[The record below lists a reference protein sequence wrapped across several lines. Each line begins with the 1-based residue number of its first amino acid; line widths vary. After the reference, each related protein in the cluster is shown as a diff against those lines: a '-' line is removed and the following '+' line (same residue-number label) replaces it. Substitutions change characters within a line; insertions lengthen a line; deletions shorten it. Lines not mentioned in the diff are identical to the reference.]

1 MGKLIFSD
9 SRVSNALK
17 KTTLLRSA
25 IAGAMLYTVVA
36 APQIA
41 RSAEMEGVETPK
53 DIYPLSDGAAARLA
67 QMLTDL
73 LFSHLDSP

>member
-9 SRVSNALK
+9 SRVGNALK

-25 IAGAMLYTVVA
+25 
-36 APQIA
+36 
-41 RSAEMEGVETPK
+41 EMEGVETST
-53 DIYPLSDGAAARLA
+53 DIYPLSNGAAARLA